1 MNFNLIT
8 EQPFWFIIFCL
19 LAGAVYT
26 FILYRKETILN
37 EVQPWLRGV
46 MAFFRFFTVSLL
58 AFLLLGPLLRSVFK
72 TDEKPIIVIAQ
83 DNSESVLIGT
93 DSTAFN
99 SEVVNPLTDLSN
111 ALSEKYEVRTLSFG
125 ENTREGMNQGFSD
138 KLTNI
143 SELFEQLGAKY
154 ENRNVGAVVIA
165 SDGLYNQGSNPAY
178 SLPKFKVPF
187 YPIALGDTIVR
198 KDLVLSNVRHNKV
211 AFLGNTFPFEVIIN
225 ARQCGGEKSLLTIS
239 NDSAVV
245 YSKNISISGNNY
257 YLKVPV
263 FLDAKEK
270 GIQKYT
276 VRLSELDDEI
286 STSNNTRNV
295 FIEVSESKQKIL
307 VLVNAPHPDV
317 SAFKSAVESNQNYEV
332 DIRKAKNFSAPLN
345 DYNLV
350 VLHGL
355 PSANNKAANVM
366 EQLKRLGVSQLFI
379 VSNQTAINDFNAL
392 NTGLTITESKGK
404 VNEVLPLLNS
414 NFSLFTLDEKTS
426 RLVSN
431 FPPLTA
437 PFGTY
442 KASASNYSLMNQK
455 IGVVN
460 TDNPLVLFNVG
471 DNNKTGVIAGEG
483 LWRWKLFEYSDKN
496 SHEVFNELM
505 IKMVQYLSIR
515 EKKSSFRVNTKTN
528 FNENEP
534 LIFDAKLYNESDE
547 LINEPEVRLNI
558 KDGNG
563 KSYPFT
569 FSKTE
574 KAYSLNAGYFPVGYY
589 RYTATTK
596 IGEQLYSRG
605 GEFSIS
611 ALQLETAVTV
621 ADHTWMQQIAN
632 ETGGELLYPS
642 QINQLNSL
650 ITSRE
655 DIVPVTYMQDKL
667 KDLINLKWVFF
678 LLVILLSIEWFL
690 RKRSGAY

>member
-19 LAGAVYT
+19 LAGAAYT
-26 FILYRKETILN
+26 IILYRKEKLLN
-37 EVQPWLRGV
+37 EIKPWLKGLL
-46 MAFFRFFTVSLL
+46 AFFRFFTVTLL

-93 DSTAFN
+93 DSLSLNANLVEPFN
-99 SEVVNPLTDLSN
+99 KLIASLSQ
-111 ALSEKYEVRTLSFG
+111 KYDVRTLSFG
-125 ENTREGMNQGFSD
+125 ENTREGMDAVFGD

-143 SELFEQLGAKY
+143 SDFFSELSAKY

-165 SDGLYNQGSNPAY
+165 TDGLYNQGSNPAY

-187 YPIALGDTIVR
+187 YTIALGDTVVR
-198 KDLVLSNVRHNKV
+198 KDLVISNVRHNRL
-211 AFLGNTFPFEVIIN
+211 AFLGNTFPLEVVIN
-225 ARQCGGEKSLLTIS
+225 ARQCGGERSLLTIS

-245 YSKNISISGNNY
+245 FSKNISISGNNY
-257 YLKVPV
+257 HLKVPV

-276 VRLSELDDEI
+276 IKLSELDNEI
-286 STSNNTRNV
+286 SLSNNVRSI

-307 VLVNAPHPDV
+307 VLVNAPHPDI
-317 SAFKSAVESNQNYEV
+317 SAFKSAIESNRNYEV
-332 DIRKAKNFSAPLN
+332 EIQKAKTFSGSLSE
-345 DYNLV
+345 YNLV

-355 PSANNKAANVM
+355 PSVANKSTDII
-366 EQLKRLGVSQLFI
+366 EKIKRAGASQLYI
-379 VSNQTAINDFNAL
+379 ISNQTSIADFNAL
-392 NTGLTITESKGK
+392 NTGLSITESNNK
-404 VNEVLPLLNS
+404 VNEVIPLLNA
-414 NFSLFTLDEKTS
+414 NFSLFTLNDKTS

-431 FPPLTA
+431 FPPLTS

-442 KASASNYSLMNQK
+442 KSAANNYALMNQK
-455 IGVVN
+455 IGSVP
-460 TDNPLVLFNVG
+460 TDNPLILFNV
-471 DNNKTGVIAGEG
+471 DNVTKTGIIAGEG
-483 LWRWKLFEYSDKN
+483 IWRWKLFEFSDKGT
-496 SHEVFNELM
+496 HEVFNELM

-534 LIFDAKLYNESDE
+534 LVFDAKLYNESDE
-547 LINEPEVRLNI
+547 LINEPDVNLVI
-558 KDGNG
+558 KDGSG
-563 KSYPFT
+563 KSYPFA

-574 KAYSLNAGYFPVGYY
+574 KAYTLNAGTFPVGYY
-589 RYTATTK
+589 KYSATTK
-596 IGEQLYSRG
+596 IGEQLYSTG

-611 ALQLETAVTV
+611 ALKLETAVTV
-621 ADHTWMQQIAN
+621 ADHTWLQQIAN
-632 ETGGELLYPS
+632 ETGGKLLYPS
-642 QINQLNSL
+642 EINQLNEL
-650 ITSRE
+650 IGSRE

-678 LLVILLSIEWFL
+678 LLVILLSLEWFL